1 MGLTDSTSTT
11 TGARSPF
18 LRNLRSGVDGG
29 AATTPTGHSA
39 SATAGERSRFLR
51 NCRSGVNAAAA
62 TTTPGLSAS
71 SSKGR
76 EASHTSHLSE
86 QMGLFNVHRPQGH
99 SLAPG
104 DGGGDREGMAGG
116 SGG

>member
-1 MGLTDSTSTT
+1 VGLTDSTSTT

-29 AATTPTGHSA
+29 AATTPTA
-39 SATAGERSRFLR
+39 
-51 NCRSGVNAAAA
+51 
-62 TTTPGLSAS
+62 LSAS

-86 QMGLFNVHRPQGH
+86 QMGLINVHRQQGH
-99 SLAPG
+99 SRAPG
-104 DGGGDREGMAGG
+104 DGGGEREGMVGAREDKAPVRGRRRRRRRG
-116 SGG
+116 WG